1 MKQIMAQDSPRLIV
15 IDDKVKHKGL
25 FSYLLTRIIAV
36 FLLLSLTAYGL
47 LHLIL

>member
-1 MKQIMAQDSPRLIV
+1 MKTILAQDSLRLIV
-15 IDDKVKHKGL
+15 LDDKVKHRGL
-25 FSYLLTRIIAV
+25 FSYLLTRALAV

>member
-1 MKQIMAQDSPRLIV
+1 MKQIMAQDSHRLIV
-15 IDDKVKHKGL
+15 MDDKVQHKGL
-25 FSYLLTRIIAV
+25 FSYLLPRAMAI